1 MLRTFK
7 VAFSFWI
14 CILPIFLFWSCQ
26 RSDSKVGASLKY
38 GHSSLELVQRHRLVI
53 SSLVWMHHS
62 LFCLGDYV
70 LSSPS
75 LVQTGLWYRTT
86 WKMNVLWELLHKK
99 WNSPLLGRLGSRNP
113 AQDHPSGHTL
123 FSWDERSWN
132 AIYCKTHSGH
142 SAPTVNDIPFITTQM
157 RTEMTLESSEL
168 PRRAEKVITFSMHH
182 IS

>member
-7 VAFSFWI
+7 VAFSFRI
-14 CILPIFLFWSCQ
+14 CVLPIFLFCSCQ
-26 RSDSKVGASLKY
+26 RSDSRVGASLEY
-38 GHSSLELVQRHRLVI
+38 GHSSLELGKRRGLVL
-53 SSLVWMHHS
+53 SSLVWLYRS
-62 LFCLGDYV
+62 LFCLGDCI

-75 LVQTGLWYRTT
+75 LVQTGLWYRTA
-86 WKMNVLWELLHKK
+86 WKMTVLGELLPKK
-99 WNSPLLGRLGSRNP
+99 WNSPLLWRLGSQNP

-142 SAPTVNDIPFITTQM
+142 SAPTVNDSPFITTQM
-157 RTEMTLESSEL
+157 RTEMTLGSSEL
-168 PRRAEKVITFSMHH
+168 PRRAEKVITFNMHH